1 MTTILTLLFSLS
13 HLYAC
18 PEITGTF
25 SCTSSSGETDTV
37 YMQTTNNIEYSI
49 LNENDIKPIEI
60 IADNEIRQSKEF
72 ISDDYG
78 TVIGVILKTK
88 KANCP
93 QSNLLKFE
101 IQADTEFNGDK
112 KSQLLKATAHKISDN
127 HFETTTTIT
136 TTDRYGEE
144 ITHSQSTCTK

>member
-1 MTTILTLLFSLS
+1 MTTILTLFLSLS

-25 SCTSSSGETDTV
+25 SCTSTNGETDTV

-60 IADNEIRQSKEF
+60 IADNEVRQSKEF

-88 KANCP
+88 KAHCP
-93 QSNLLKFE
+93 ESNLLEFE
-101 IQADTEFNGDK
+101 IQADTEFNGVK
-112 KSQLLKATAHKISDN
+112 KSQLLKATAQKISNDR
-127 HFETTTTIT
+127 FETTTTIT

-144 ITHSQSTCTK
+144 TTRSESICTK